1 MFPCKFNFST
11 RNIVEL
17 AARRAIRDIEGK
29 DIEDVSEYIDSDSP
43 KYKKMVDLIAKDLE
57 VTTLRYQT
65 IGDMVKSIGLPK
77 EKLCTYCWTG
87 EYPGKAGTAASKG
100 KKEKMRVKET
110 AAAR

>member
-1 MFPCKFNFST
+1 MFPCNFNFST
-11 RNIVEL
+11 RSINEL

-29 DIEDVSEYIDSDSP
+29 DIDDVSEYLNPDSP
-43 KYKKMVDLIAKDLE
+43 KYKKMIEWIRKDLE

-65 IGDMVKSIGLPK
+65 IEEMVESIGLPK

-87 EYPGKAGTAASKG
+87 VCPGKAKSVASKV
-100 KKEKMRVKET
+100 KKEKMRLKEM